1 MSELFGIKMLKIVK
15 YFWSQCKAYIYTFI
29 HLYTIIRHFRLKV
42 RLCFLQRE
50 QRQLSGRFLL
60 RGQTHGFSFFS
71 FFSSQLDGTCG
82 KQPPPSTSETKPRR
96 RCRHPEALNFH
107 STAVLAAAGPPD
119 MPTAHWES
127 ISLCFLL
134 IHRAEQKVAA
144 SLSRQLLQV
153 GARPSLPDTTEPGPE
168 CLCTAPKGV

>member
-1 MSELFGIKMLKIVK
+1 MSELFDIKMLKVVK
-15 YFWSQCKAYIYTFI
+15 YFWSQRKK
-29 HLYTIIRHFRLKV
+29 FRFKV

-60 RGQTHGFSFFS
+60 RGQTNCFSFSFFS
-71 FFSSQLDGTCG
+71 FLSSQLDGTCG
-82 KQPPPSTSETKPRR
+82 TQPPPFTSETKPRR

-134 IHRAEQKVAA
+134 IHCDEEKVVP

-168 CLCTAPKGV
+168 CLCSAPKGV

>member
-1 MSELFGIKMLKIVK
+1 M
-15 YFWSQCKAYIYTFI
+15 
-29 HLYTIIRHFRLKV
+29 KV
-42 RLCFLQRE
+42 LLGFLQRG

-60 RGQTHGFSFFS
+60 RGQTNCFS

-82 KQPPPSTSETKPRR
+82 KQPPPFTSEAKPRR

-107 STAVLAAAGPPD
+107 STAVLTAAGPPD
-119 MPTAHWES
+119 MPTARGES

-144 SLSRQLLQV
+144 SLSRQLLRV

-168 CLCTAPKGV
+168 CLRTAPTGVEL